1 MLPEAKGANVSAD
14 WAEFLV
20 LVSVGKLNEQ
30 REREKG
36 QQVKE
41 SEPAARN
48 SGDQWCSCGYCD
60 PLYHRRRTLQEV
72 TLTIQAQS

>member
-48 SGDQWCSCGYCD
+48 SGDQWCSCG
-60 PLYHRRRTLQEV
+60 
-72 TLTIQAQS
+72 